1 MTCSRSLKNN
11 FIGDKAFYQKVVAIL
26 MPIVIQNTVTN
37 VVSLLDNVM
46 VGSIGTL
53 QMSAVA
59 IVNQLLFVYYL
70 AIFGGYAGAGIFSA
84 QYVGAE
90 DNQGIRHCFR
100 MKLYIGILVMAVAL
114 VVFIAF
120 PEKLISTYF
129 ADGTSGADKA
139 ATLGFGTDYLKI
151 MLIGLPAFALSQAY
165 GSTLREMGETKTP
178 MIASVVAI
186 VVNLVFNYI
195 FIFGSDGLSF
205 LPFGP
210 MGVAGA
216 AIATVVS
223 RFTEAAIIIFY
234 IHLKSDRYPFIKDA
248 FSSFRIPRELILK
261 ILTKGSPLL
270 VNEIFWS
277 VGMASL
283 MQCYSRRGLEVVAAT
298 NISTTANNL
307 FNVVFMSM
315 GNAIAIIVGQQLGAN
330 EIKKAKT
337 TVWRLLALS
346 VATCLVMGGLM
357 AAAAPFIPLIYNTT
371 TTVRGLA
378 TELLFVVAAMM
389 PFYAF
394 AHGCYFTLR
403 SGGKTLLTLIFDCGF
418 IWGVSYP
425 MAFLLAEFTELPI
438 IPMYIAVQ
446 LIEVFKCV
454 LGAILVKKGIWINNI
469 VTNSADTVGDP
480 E

>member
-1 MTCSRSLKNN
+1 MTIPRSLKYNL
-11 FIGDKAFYQKVVAIL
+11 IGDKNFYAKVIAIL

-59 IVNQLLFVYYL
+59 IVNQLLFVFYL

-84 QYVGAE
+84 QYVGAN
-90 DNQGIRHCFR
+90 DNQGIRNCFR
-100 MKLYIGILVMAVAL
+100 MKLYIGLLVLMVSFL
-114 VVFIAF
+114 VFLLLPETLIA
-120 PEKLISTYF
+120 SYF
-129 ADGTSGADKA
+129 AEGTSVADKT

-165 GSTLREMGETKTP
+165 GSTLREMGETRAP

-195 FIFGSDGLSF
+195 FIFGNEGLTF
-205 LPFGP
+205 LPFAP
-210 MGVAGA
+210 MGVVGA
-216 AIATVVS
+216 AIATVIS
-223 RFTEAAIIIFY
+223 RFTESAIIILY
-234 IHLKSDRYPFIKDA
+234 VHLKAHSYPFIKGA
-248 FSSFRIPRELILK
+248 FRNFKIPKELTLK

-283 MQCYSRRGLEVVAAT
+283 MQCYSKRGLEVVAAT

-307 FNVVFMSM
+307 FNVIFMSL

-346 VATCLVMGGLM
+346 VATCFVMGGLM
-357 AAAAPFIPLIYNTT
+357 AATAPFIPLIYNTT
-371 TTVRGLA
+371 QTVRSLA
-378 TELLFVVAAMM
+378 TELLLVVAAMM

-418 IWGVSYP
+418 IWGLSYP
-425 MAFLLAEFTELPI
+425 IAFLLAELTSLPI
-438 IPMYIAVQ
+438 IPLYLSVQ
-446 LIEVFKCV
+446 LIEAVKCV

-469 VTNSADTVGDP
+469 VLDN
-480 E
+480 

>member
-1 MTCSRSLKNN
+1 MTLSKTLKNN
-11 FIGDKAFYQKVVAIL
+11 LIGDKAFYAKVVAIL
-26 MPIVIQNTVTN
+26 LPIVIQNTVTN

-46 VGSIGTL
+46 VGSVGTL

-59 IVNQLLFVYYL
+59 IVNQLLFVFYL

-84 QYVGAE
+84 QYVGAKDDE
-90 DNQGIRHCFR
+90 GIRHCFR
-100 MKLYIGILVMAVAL
+100 MKLYIGVIVLAVAL
-114 VVFIAF
+114 AIFLII
-120 PEKLISTYF
+120 PDTLISIYF
-129 ADGTSGADKA
+129 SSDTSAADRT
-139 ATLGFGTDYLKI
+139 ATLGYGLGYLKV

-165 GSTLREMGETKTP
+165 GSTLREMGETKVP

-186 VVNLVFNYI
+186 AVNLIFNYI
-195 FIFGSDGLSF
+195 FIFGSQGLPF

-210 MGVAGA
+210 MGVVGA
-216 AIATVVS
+216 AVATVIS
-223 RFTEAAIIIFY
+223 RFAEAAIIVLYVHIKKD
-234 IHLKSDRYPFIKDA
+234 IYPFIKGA
-248 FSSFRIPRELILK
+248 YKSLKIPKALTVK

-277 VGMASL
+277 VGMAAI
-283 MQCYSRRGLEVVAAT
+283 MQCYSRRGLDVVAAT

-346 VATCLVMGGLM
+346 VATCLIMGGLM

-371 TTVRGLA
+371 SAVRGLA

-403 SGGKTLLTLIFDCGF
+403 SGGKTMLTLVFDCGF
-418 IWGVSYP
+418 IWGLSYP
-425 MAFLLAEFTELPI
+425 TAFLLAAFTSLPI
-438 IPMYIAVQ
+438 IPLYISVQ
-446 LIEVFKCV
+446 LIEAVKCV
-454 LGAILVKKGIWINNI
+454 LGAILVKKGVWINNI
-469 VTNSADTVGDP
+469 V
-480 E
+480 EKR

>member
-1 MTCSRSLKNN
+1 MTLSKNLKNN
-11 FIGDKAFYQKVVAIL
+11 LIGDKAFYAKVIAIL
-26 MPIVIQNTVTN
+26 LPIVVQNTVTN

-46 VGSIGTL
+46 VGSVGTL

-59 IVNQLLFVYYL
+59 IVNQLLFVFYL
-70 AIFGGYAGAGIFSA
+70 AIFGGYAGAGIFST
-84 QYVGAE
+84 QYVGAKDDE
-90 DNQGIRHCFR
+90 GIRNCFR
-100 MKLYIGILVMAVAL
+100 MKLYIGITVLAIAL
-114 VVFIAF
+114 SVFLII
-120 PEKLISTYF
+120 PDTLISVYF
-129 ADGTSGADKA
+129 SSDTSAADRT
-139 ATLGFGTDYLKI
+139 ATLGFGMGYLKV

-165 GSTLREMGETKTP
+165 GSTLREMGETKIP

-186 VVNLVFNYI
+186 VANLVFNYI
-195 FIFGSDGLSF
+195 FIFGSQGLPF

-210 MGVAGA
+210 MGVIGA
-216 AIATVVS
+216 AIATVIS
-223 RFTEAAIIIFY
+223 RFAEAAIIVLYVHIKKD
-234 IHLKSDRYPFIKDA
+234 IYPFIKGA
-248 FSSFRIPRELILK
+248 YKSLGIPKELTAK

-270 VNEIFWS
+270 INEIFWS
-277 VGMASL
+277 VGMAAI
-283 MQCYSRRGLEVVAAT
+283 MQCYSRRGLDVVAAT

-330 EIKKAKT
+330 EIRKAKT

-346 VATCLVMGGLM
+346 VATCLIMGGLM

-371 TTVRGLA
+371 AAVRGLA

-403 SGGKTLLTLIFDCGF
+403 SGGKTMITLIFDCGF
-418 IWGVSYP
+418 IWGLSYP
-425 MAFLLAEFTELPI
+425 TAFLLATFTSLPI
-438 IPMYIAVQ
+438 IPLYISVQ
-446 LIEVFKCV
+446 LIEAVKCV

-469 VTNSADTVGDP
+469 V
-480 E
+480 EE